1 MKTAWFLGHRIRTM
15 RPLRNAGP
23 LGGSGMTV
31 EADETELAKSRK
43 TKRPEGHRRRPQ
55 SRVLSLV
62 ERGGNV
68 RSMWVD
74 HRMINPL
81 VRRHVHKERLGVNDE
96 MRAAIAV
103 QGAAGKR
110 LTYQTANSIPL

>member
-1 MKTAWFLGHRIRTM
+1 MKTAWFLMHRVREMMTP
-15 RPLRNAGP
+15 RGVGP

-43 TKRPEGHRRRPQ
+43 TKRPEGHRRRDNPV
-55 SRVLSLV
+55 VLSLV

-74 HRMINPL
+74 HRMVNPL
-81 VRRHVHKERLGVNDE
+81 VRRHVHKDSRLVTDK
-96 MRAAIAV
+96 A
-103 QGAAGKR
+103 QHYK
-110 LTYQTANSIPL
+110 